1 MSRTGQSCRHSSNH
15 PTETHHILGVAK
27 KQVLSGQILSRLR
40 HSNRKWASWS
50 RVLVGILCFLD
61 AAFVQ
66 RVRDCKRGCDHKKE
80 ANRNIENKPGSPFC
94 LAFNVHGWFWD
105 NVLQGR
111 WRGVS
116 RCCVTSCF
124 LGTLMHFWLTLR
136 TQVYTQRTPV
146 NWIHLERKAL
156 KHSGN
161 ISPG

>member
-27 KQVLSGQILSRLR
+27 KQVLPGQILSRLR

-80 ANRNIENKPGSPFC
+80 ANRNIENKPGSPFLSC
-94 LAFNVHGWFWD
+94 LQCPRL
-105 NVLQGR
+105 VLRQR
-111 WRGVS
+111 VARQMKRSLQVL
-116 RCCVTSCF
+116 RHQLF
-124 LGTLMHFWLTLR
+124 LGN
-136 TQVYTQRTPV
+136 PD
-146 NWIHLERKAL
+146 AL
-156 KHSGN
+156 LAHSPYP
-161 ISPG
+161 SLCSAHTC